1 GRLNTRVQENISGM
15 HTVKSLSKEGFEV
28 ERFTTNNVNY
38 RDNYLSTASI
48 WSRFFPLME
57 LIGNISAV
65 LLLAFGGYLVIEGT
79 VRLGELVA
87 FFSLVWYLL
96 GPLMGLGFVINM
108 FSQSKASGERLIEIL
123 DAKEDIVEADHP
135 IETPI
140 KGDVEFKDVS
150 FSYIEDDDA
159 ALKDISLHAK
169 QGTTIGIIGATG
181 AGKTSMTHLMSRFYE
196 PQSGEVLID
205 GRPVNQ
211 YGLKNLRQHIGFVLQ
226 ESFLFSMSIRDNIAY
241 GNPEVSDD
249 MIIDAAK
256 RAQAHDFITQMPQG
270 YDTMLGERGMGLSGG
285 QKQRI
290 AIARAI
296 CLNPS
301 ILVLDD
307 ATSAVDMDTEFKIQ
321 QALKEVMKD
330 RTSFIISHRISSL
343 KHADEILVLEKGQVK
358 ERGSHQELM
367 KNQGIYRQIYDIQYQ

>member
-1 GRLNTRVQENISGM
+1 
-15 HTVKSLSKEGFEV
+15 
-28 ERFTTNNVNY
+28 
-38 RDNYLSTASI
+38 
-48 WSRFFPLME
+48 
-57 LIGNISAV
+57 
-65 LLLAFGGYLVIEGT
+65 
-79 VRLGELVA
+79 
-87 FFSLVWYLL
+87 
-96 GPLMGLGFVINM
+96 
-108 FSQSKASGERLIEIL
+108 
-123 DAKEDIVEADHP
+123 
-135 IETPI
+135 
-140 KGDVEFKDVS
+140 
-150 FSYIEDDDA
+150 
-159 ALKDISLHAK
+159 
-169 QGTTIGIIGATG
+169 
-181 AGKTSMTHLMSRFYE
+181 MSRFYE
-196 PQSGEVLID
+196 PQSSEVLID
-205 GRPVNQ
+205 GRSVNQ

-270 YDTMLGERGMGLSGG
+270 YGTMLGERGMGLSGG

-343 KHADEILVLEKGQVK
+343 KHADE
-358 ERGSHQELM
+358 
-367 KNQGIYRQIYDIQYQ
+367 